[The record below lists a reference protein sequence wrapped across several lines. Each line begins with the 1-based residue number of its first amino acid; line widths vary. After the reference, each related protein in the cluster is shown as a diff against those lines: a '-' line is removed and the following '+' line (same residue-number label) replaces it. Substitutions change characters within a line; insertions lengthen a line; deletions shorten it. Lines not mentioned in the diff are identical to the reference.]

1 MTHHINHLPGRT
13 IELDNSTFLFF
24 SGTSYLGIGHQQVF
38 RKALARGI
46 TKYGTIFS
54 ASRNGNLRLNIYDET
69 EKFLT
74 QQTGAEAALTVTSGA
89 IAGQVAVTFL
99 NNNFFIYAQGV
110 HPAIWKDNSENIFLE
125 EKDLKII
132 FEKDFEK
139 ISEKNSG
146 KNSGNSAQEFPEPK
160 SIVIAANAIDP
171 LTCLPADWNF
181 IKNLP
186 NEKSITLLIDDSHG
200 IGVTGENGSGIFQKI
215 KNLCA
220 DKKNIRLIVV
230 ASLAKACGIPGGV
243 ILSDEATINALR
255 ILPLFVGASPIVPAY
270 LQAFLDTQPMYDK
283 ARQRLEKNCRFFLSK
298 LSAESKKQLRFL
310 PNYPVFSMKDVALC
324 PYLYDKGIFIS
335 QFAYP
340 KQSDLPITRIIVS
353 ALHTE
358 KDILKLAKAVN
369 DFYKNKLYN
378 ILCN

>member
-24 SGTSYLGIGHQQVF
+24 SGTSYLGIGHQPIF
-38 RKALARGI
+38 RAALTRGI
-46 TKYGTIFS
+46 LKYGTIFS
-54 ASRNGNLRLNIYDET
+54 ASRNGNLRLSVYDES
-69 EKFLT
+69 EKFLA
-74 QQTGAEAALTVTSGA
+74 QKTGAAAALTVTSGA
-89 IAGQVAVTFL
+89 IAGQVVVTFL
-99 NNNFFIYAQGV
+99 KNNFFIYAQGV
-110 HPAIWKDNSENIFLE
+110 HPAIWKDNPKNIFSE
-125 EKDLKII
+125 EKDLNII
-132 FEKDFEK
+132 FEKFFEK
-139 ISEKNSG
+139 KNSEKNSEKKIPEKIFEK
-146 KNSGNSAQEFPEPK
+146 KN
-160 SIVIAANAIDP
+160 IVIAANAIDP
-171 LTCLPADWNF
+171 LTCLPTDWSF

-186 NEKSITLLIDDSHG
+186 ADKNITLLIDDSHG
-200 IGVTGENGSGIFQKI
+200 IGVTDENGSGIFQKI

-324 PYLYDKGIFIS
+324 PYLYDRGVFIS

-340 KQSDLPITRIIVS
+340 KQSDTPITRIIVS